1 MKQTFHYRQNII
13 RDPEKSSDIFLMFPR
28 FLDITGIVEQDF
40 RLMFGDATSSKFLEK
55 WPTVYKQKVL
65 KQTRGLTQTSELQD
79 LIQNVESSSE
89 VEEGWDG
96 DMSSILILVHLLPP
110 PPHGARDRGNCQQDR
125 PTGTS
130 IQDHLDSIKESRQPY
145 LLACGNTKSVI
156 HNYFIVIDKH
166 AIPCKS
172 PDSLAAFDELFKAHF
187 VFGTSYDEDLINVYN
202 FLQTTIYDIDVGNTK
217 IHTEDIQTMNDQKE
231 SDEPPQS
238 PDLNPIQ
245 MVWGAEERKLKS
257 KKEKMK
263 ERRDRWLNKISSIKQ
278 TREQELAAA
287 RRKNTPVVG
296 DLRPLVDALPELSQL
311 LTPGANKLTASN
323 PASRKKSRKN
333 SRPMKRTEPT
343 DFSQMKQS
351 QKRKL
356 LETETTRFS
365 AAVKSLSAKANPL
378 LDIGEALRK
387 RMRQEEEGQS

>member
-1 MKQTFHYRQNII
+1 
-13 RDPEKSSDIFLMFPR
+13 MFPR

-110 PPHGARDRGNCQQDR
+110 PPHGRKRPGKLSARPACNHLVRFLK
-125 PTGTS
+125 TGTS

-217 IHTEDIQTMNDQKE
+217 SNGSEA
-231 SDEPPQS
+231 PQS
-238 PDLNPIQ
+238 GFSTTLRRTAPTLHNPRSAPISPIQ
-245 MVWGAEERKLKS
+245 S
-257 KKEKMK
+257 C
-263 ERRDRWLNKISSIKQ
+263 
-278 TREQELAAA
+278 
-287 RRKNTPVVG
+287 
-296 DLRPLVDALPELSQL
+296 
-311 LTPGANKLTASN
+311 
-323 PASRKKSRKN
+323 
-333 SRPMKRTEPT
+333 
-343 DFSQMKQS
+343 
-351 QKRKL
+351 
-356 LETETTRFS
+356 
-365 AAVKSLSAKANPL
+365 
-378 LDIGEALRK
+378 
-387 RMRQEEEGQS
+387 